1 MTDKQFYE
9 LCGTILL
16 HGAVIAD
23 SRLLFVFSGLAFV
36 ISLAQKRQDR
46 CESYPQPTPT
56 EPPTND

>member
-9 LCGTILL
+9 LCGIIML

-23 SRLLFVFSGLAFV
+23 SQLLFAVSGVAFA

-46 CESYPQPTPT
+46 CESCSHPTTPK
-56 EPPTND
+56 PPND